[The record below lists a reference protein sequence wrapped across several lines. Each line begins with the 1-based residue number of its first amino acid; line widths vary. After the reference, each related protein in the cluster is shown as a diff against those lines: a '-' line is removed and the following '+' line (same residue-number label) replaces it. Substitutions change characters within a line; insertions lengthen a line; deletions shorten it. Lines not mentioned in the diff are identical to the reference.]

1 MAQGLC
7 IFQGIVLGKTLR
19 ISVYSL
25 TYSPV
30 SESRNNT
37 YKKKKRERE
46 KFTYDSVKEN
56 YSITHCLLSWQEMS
70 QGHSQGLCLPPLQDL
85 VVPVRWVQAAQL
97 VPWLASEDHLDHQ
110 TLEIKQNRFRIITK
124 GISEIKGKLFW
135 KRMKQV
141 HLQSYQRRHLIH
153 TFNDYNTKRT
163 SLHMSTHKVWKY

>member
-1 MAQGLC
+1 MVIQIKSGLHVACETMAQGLY

-30 SESRNNT
+30 SEFRNNS
-37 YKKKKRERE
+37 YKKKKERK
-46 KFTYDSVKEN
+46 KFTYDSAKEN
-56 YSITHCLLSWQEMS
+56 YSITYCLLSWQEMS

-110 TLEIKQNRFRIITK
+110 TLEIK
-124 GISEIKGKLFW
+124 
-135 KRMKQV
+135 
-141 HLQSYQRRHLIH
+141 
-153 TFNDYNTKRT
+153 
-163 SLHMSTHKVWKY
+163 